1 MRKRT
6 GLRMIGP
13 LILLVV
19 TMGIM
24 YLFLPY
30 FYYSDM
36 VILGETSLDKERL
49 VAMSKVD
56 YDRNIYRIDI
66 RRAEKNI
73 KEDPIIKKIEIT
85 RRFPTTLVFSVL
97 ERLPVGA
104 VSFDGG
110 FAIIDEEGYVIK
122 IVQNVTEV
130 KKPIIVGV
138 KAKIVKLGEQ
148 IVENPQFSLVLNLIE
163 EAQNAK
169 LMDNISDVNMSETD
183 DVKMTTVNG
192 IQVWLGSGSNLNYK
206 MLMLHQIL
214 LDLHSKEIYHGIID
228 MRYNSYPVYREG

>member
-1 MRKRT
+1 MRKKMR
-6 GLRMIGP
+6 LRMTGV
-13 LILLVV
+13 LFFLVIA
-19 TMGIM
+19 MGIL

-30 FYYSDM
+30 FHYSDM
-36 VILGETSLDKERL
+36 LILGETSLDKECL
-49 VAMSKVD
+49 IAMSKVD

-66 RRAEKNI
+66 RKAEKNI
-73 KEDPIIKKIEIT
+73 KEDPNIKDIHIR

-97 ERLPVGA
+97 ERLAVGA

-110 FAIIDEEGYVIK
+110 FAIIDDEGYVIK

-138 KAKIVKLGEQ
+138 ETKTIKLGERL
-148 IVENPQFSLVLNLIE
+148 VENPQFSLVLNLIE

-169 LMDNISDVNMSETD
+169 LMDNISDVNMSKAE

-192 IQVWLGSGSNLNYK
+192 IEVWLGSGLNLNYK

-214 LDLHSKEIYHGIID
+214 LDLHAKEIHHGIID

>member
-1 MRKRT
+1 MRKKIRV
-6 GLRMIGP
+6 RMIGP
-13 LILLVV
+13 LILLLIV
-19 TMGIM
+19 TGVM

-30 FYYSDM
+30 FHFSKM
-36 VILGETSLDKERL
+36 MILGETSLNKERL
-49 VAMSKVD
+49 TAMSKVD

-73 KEDPIIKKIEIT
+73 KEDPIIKDVRIT

-97 ERLPVGA
+97 ERLAVGA

-110 FAIIDEEGYVIK
+110 FAIIDDEGYVIK
-122 IVQNVTEV
+122 IVQNVTDV

-138 KAKIVKLGEQ
+138 KTNIIKLGEQ
-148 IVENPQFSLVLNLIE
+148 ILENPQFSLVLNLIE

-169 LMDNISDVNMSETD
+169 LMDNISDVNMSEAE

-192 IQVWLGSGSNLNYK
+192 IEVWLGSGLNLNYK

-214 LDLHSKEIYHGIID
+214 LDLHAKEIHHGIID